1 MYYQRYSNGGN
12 YFWLIFLLLV
22 VFGGLKTLF
31 AIFGLVIAIIINFFP
46 LIIAG
51 YFVYRFVKKVG
62 RNRFVNASLNMQ
74 TAEYKRFIE
83 IMVYIMMHVAKA
95 DGRISTQ
102 ETQMIRQFFIT
113 QMNFDAGKITW
124 LNDIIKSATESKE
137 SLTTLAQ
144 EFKSQFGYESQL
156 MLLNMVY
163 NVAYSDGQFHNSE
176 AKMIDQ
182 LAVLLNISAF
192 DHQRIKMA
200 FEAQYGE
207 ISKQANDDKYFA
219 VLGLT
224 NTAKKNEIKK
234 TYRELTK
241 KYHPDKVQHLGE
253 DFRKEA
259 EKKMQEINY
268 AYDELIKRVP
278 A

>member
-12 YFWLIFLLLV
+12 YFWLLFLLFV
-22 VFGGLKTLF
+22 VFGGFRTLF
-31 AIFGLVIAIIINFFP
+31 AIFGLLLAIVINFFP

-51 YFVYRFVKKVG
+51 YFVFKFVKKVG

-74 TAEYKRFIE
+74 SQEYKRFVE
-83 IMVYIMMHVAKA
+83 IMVNIMIHVAKA
-95 DGRISTQ
+95 DGNVSSQ

-113 QMNFDAGKITW
+113 QMNFSAGKITW
-124 LNDIIKSATESKE
+124 LNDIINSALNSNE
-137 SLTTLAQ
+137 SLESLAA
-144 EFKSQFGYESQL
+144 EFNRQFGYESQL

-163 NVAYSDGQFHNSE
+163 NIAYSDGHFHQAESQL
-176 AKMIDQ
+176 IDR
-182 LAVLLNISAF
+182 LAILLKISAF

-200 FEAQYGE
+200 FEAQYGD

-219 VLGLT
+219 TLGLT
-224 NTAKKNEIKK
+224 NMASKQEIKK
-234 TYRELTK
+234 TYRDLTK

-253 DFRKEA
+253 EFRKEA
-259 EKKMQEINY
+259 EKKMQEIND
-268 AYDELIKRVP
+268 AYDQLMKRLT